1 MNPSKILV
9 LGWGRAG
16 KDAAGAF
23 FNDHLGLRYCGSTSW
38 SALPLL
44 AEHWGRPD
52 QLVWEERHQNRQ
64 LWKDT
69 LDGFR
74 KDDPTLLIRR
84 ALLRD
89 PRGRVVTGVRDRS
102 EVLAAKE
109 QKMFKHVLW
118 IERPGIPPDPTVTFS
133 ASDCTDFVKNDGSLR
148 RFHRNLIVWAF
159 HASVESVTLSDYAK
173 DVFAD
178 LDPK

>member
-1 MNPSKILV
+1 MNSSKILV
-9 LGWGRAG
+9 LGWGRSG

-69 LDGFR
+69 LDEFR
-74 KDDPTLLIRR
+74 KGDPTLLIRR

-89 PRGRVVTGVRDRS
+89 PRGRVVTGVRDRC

-118 IERPGIPPDPTVTFS
+118 IERPGTPPDPTVTFD
-133 ASDCTDFVKNDGSLR
+133 ASDCTDFVRNDGSLR
-148 RFHRNLIVWAF
+148 RFHRNLVVWALAAQVEGLKPSPY
-159 HASVESVTLSDYAK
+159 ASELSHE
-173 DVFAD
+173 
-178 LDPK
+178 PNP